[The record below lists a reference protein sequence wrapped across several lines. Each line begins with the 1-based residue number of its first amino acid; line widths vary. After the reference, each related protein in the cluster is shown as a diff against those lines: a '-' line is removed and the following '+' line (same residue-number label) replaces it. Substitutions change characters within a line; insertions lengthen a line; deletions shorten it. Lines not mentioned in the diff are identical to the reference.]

1 MSTKTA
7 QKQPSSSSV
16 RIGADQPISPSFQ
29 FVNYAGLNPVMSE
42 PQNLVLDASV
52 TPVNDYKSA
61 KVPSTRDSSNSQPA
75 LSNTTLVPNAH
86 VVDTAFID
94 KNYLFDNGAILGHP
108 DGSGYSQ
115 PALSPTSTR
124 QNAAGNVP
132 VGLNGNI
139 TPVAGIVSSSSGVD
153 LSASSVPPVN
163 MMSTATSV
171 PLNVA
176 SGGNMSQASN
186 PDIMADI
193 FSMFSQ
199 DDSAG
204 IAGSI
209 ENGVNNDNNNSN
221 AVDSLTLPTMVG
233 DANNSSNGNSSTR
246 GPSPGAASGNGNDF
260 TGDLH
265 EQRGSV
271 GHVYDEL
278 NSLDNLLDG
287 FVSPHMDPLVHTISN
302 TSIPMASIDENV
314 FSVDRRASA
323 VVSGLGA
330 IPMRSAAKN
339 SISHALDAWN
349 IANPGVPA
357 VSNKVP
363 RNSVIDTNV
372 AQTLN
377 GYSMNFGLP
386 GAQATVN
393 NITLNGGI
401 SAVSGNRNERSP
413 DADTTVPEVKES
425 SDCRSPGQGS
435 PSTMHM
441 FSTQQSRSFLD
452 ASSQKALGTE
462 QIPNDLFASLYTPLD
477 FFSTEPCVT
486 PLEETT
492 TKVNGNTP
500 KGASVTPE
508 FDESAT
514 KSSPKTKFIK
524 PSMILADSSKLG
536 YMGGA
541 KRSSVSF
548 PSIDTQV
555 YHPTARVSKRKSIS
569 SSSTINSKSDPY
581 GRRRRSVIGLADTLP
596 LSGSSSTSLNVTPL
610 SATPVLPTGSNGTAS
625 TTTSSTPVPVS
636 RSATSS
642 ALDDKSAK
650 QFQCSEC
657 DKAFRRS
664 EHLKRHIR
672 SVHSSERPFHCVL
685 CEKKFSRSD
694 NLSQHLKTHRRH
706 GDF

>member
-16 RIGADQPISPSFQ
+16 HIGADQPISPSFQ

-52 TPVNDYKSA
+52 TPVNDYKSV
-61 KVPSTRDSSNSQPA
+61 KVPDTRDSSNSQPT
-75 LSNTTLVPNAH
+75 LSNTTLIPNTQVA
-86 VVDTAFID
+86 DTAFID
-94 KNYLFDNGAILGHP
+94 KNYLFDNGAILGNP
-108 DGSGYSQ
+108 DGSGYPQ
-115 PALSPTSTR
+115 LALSPTSTR
-124 QNAAGNVP
+124 QNAIGNVP
-132 VGLNGNI
+132 LGLNGNI

-163 MMSTATSV
+163 MMSTATSL
-171 PLNVA
+171 PLTVAPGNV
-176 SGGNMSQASN
+176 NQAPTPSV
-186 PDIMADI
+186 MADI
-193 FSMFSQ
+193 LAVFGQ
-199 DDSAG
+199 DDTAG
-204 IAGSI
+204 IIGNV
-209 ENGVNNDNNNSN
+209 ENGFNNNSN
-221 AVDSLTLPTMVG
+221 NNDAVNSLTLPTVAG
-233 DANNSSNGNSSTR
+233 DINDSHNNNSNSNTR
-246 GPSPGAASGNGNDF
+246 GPSPGASGNSNDYA
-260 TGDLH
+260 GKPND
-265 EQRGSV
+265 QRGSV

-287 FVSPHMDPLVHTISN
+287 FVSPHMDPLVHSISN

-330 IPMRSAAKN
+330 IPMRSTAKN

-357 VSNKVP
+357 VSNKAP
-363 RNSVIDTNV
+363 RNNVIDSNV

-377 GYSMNFGLP
+377 DYSMNFGLS
-386 GAQATVN
+386 GAQTAVSN
-393 NITLNGGI
+393 VTLNGGI
-401 SAVSGNRNERSP
+401 SAVSGNHNERSP
-413 DADTTVPEVKES
+413 DADATVSEVKEA

-435 PSTMHM
+435 PSAMHT

-452 ASSQKALGTE
+452 ASSQGVFGTE
-462 QIPNDLFASLYTPLD
+462 QIPNDLFASLYTPFE
-477 FFSTEPCVT
+477 FFGNEPCVT

-492 TKVNGNTP
+492 AKLSGNTP
-500 KGASVTPE
+500 KSVSATPE
-508 FDESAT
+508 YGEAAA

-536 YMGGA
+536 YTGGA

-581 GRRRRSVIGLADTLP
+581 GRRRRSVIGLADSLP

-610 SATPVLPTGSNGTAS
+610 SATPVLPTGSNGVVS
-625 TTTSSTPVPVS
+625 TTTSSTPIPVS

-694 NLSQHLKTHRRH
+694 NLSQHLKTHKKH